1 MVGKIP
7 NMDEMKKLPL
17 SSVIILKSQIHVLP
31 LALCN
36 ASYLGLLGMAVS
48 FHRLKPVV
56 G

>member
-36 ASYLGLLGMAVS
+36 ASLSWPTWYGS
-48 FHRLKPVV
+48 KFSQT
-56 G
+56 